1 MSGKFEEVLEKV
13 GGIGRR
19 QLAIFAAINLTDF
32 VTAWTI
38 MLPVFT
44 GMIPHW
50 TCPVTGHNLNLTNS
64 TNRINGTSTV
74 GIYNITMAD
83 GNSSLVQRD
92 VCQKNATFG
101 ICDGIQYVSDFT
113 SVVTEWNLICD
124 LDEIS
129 DLITTI
135 QMIGIVFGAFLISH
149 LADMFGRKKV
159 WISVV
164 TLNSMVGFANA
175 FSPYWE
181 MFAAMR
187 FFNGMASGGL
197 LILSFIWP
205 LEFIG
210 TKYRSICGA
219 VSFWQIGTMCL
230 ALLAYFVRDWRT
242 LVMVTSLFPGVLFWI
257 LYRFLPE
264 SPRWLAMNNRLE
276 EAMAI
281 LEAIAKTNKKPLPD
295 KDVLQKA
302 VEEDKNIE
310 EKLKKYNFSDLF
322 RTPTS
327 TLHTLVL
334 MFVWFVCTSS
344 YYGLSLNVKHMPGD
358 IYVTTVL
365 LGLVEWPAVLSTTCL
380 NNVIGRR
387 PTMFG
392 YNLIGSLAML
402 SVIIVHLSGQM
413 ESQEILITVL
423 ALVGKMGIS
432 SAWAVAYLYTAELF
446 PTVVRSIG
454 CGAASIAGRIGGVV
468 APQFVYLAKVTPV
481 LPFILFS
488 SLGLAAAF
496 TGLLLPETRSKGLSD
511 ALPEWSWCGRNRTT
525 GDDDRDDIT
534 RHQG

>member
-1 MSGKFEEVLEKV
+1 
-13 GGIGRR
+13 
-19 QLAIFAAINLTDF
+19 
-32 VTAWTI
+32 
-38 MLPVFT
+38 
-44 GMIPHW
+44 
-50 TCPVTGHNLNLTNS
+50 
-64 TNRINGTSTV
+64 
-74 GIYNITMAD
+74 MAD

-101 ICDGIQYVSDFT
+101 ICDGIQFAYI
-113 SVVTEWNLICD
+113 ELYLAAGIHW
-124 LDEIS
+124 DEIP
-129 DLITTI
+129 
-135 QMIGIVFGAFLISH
+135 Q
-149 LADMFGRKKV
+149 
-159 WISVV
+159 
-164 TLNSMVGFANA
+164 
-175 FSPYWE
+175 Y
-181 MFAAMR
+181 MR
-187 FFNGMASGGL
+187 RG
-197 LILSFIWP
+197 
-205 LEFIG
+205 E
-210 TKYRSICGA
+210 
-219 VSFWQIGTMCL
+219 
-230 ALLAYFVRDWRT
+230 LLANRDHVSCATGIFCSR
-242 LVMVTSLFPGVLFWI
+242 LEDTSNGDIIIPRGTVLDI
-257 LYRFLPE
+257 VQVPEFLPE

-380 NNVIGRR
+380 NNV
-387 PTMFG
+387 
-392 YNLIGSLAML
+392 
-402 SVIIVHLSGQM
+402 
-413 ESQEILITVL
+413 
-423 ALVGKMGIS
+423 
-432 SAWAVAYLYTAELF
+432 
-446 PTVVRSIG
+446 SIG